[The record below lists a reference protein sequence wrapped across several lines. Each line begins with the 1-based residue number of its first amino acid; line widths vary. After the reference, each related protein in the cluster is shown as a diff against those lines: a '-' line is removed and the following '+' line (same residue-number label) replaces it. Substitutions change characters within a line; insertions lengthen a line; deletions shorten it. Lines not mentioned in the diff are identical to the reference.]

1 MTDEH
6 WQRVADLYQAA
17 QERSPEERLTFVR
30 QASSG
35 DSDLRREVEL
45 LLAQDANTNVIDRPI
60 AAAANSLL
68 ADNAPDGPRFY
79 DASRTGASCA
89 PWSHPNV
96 IAERRCT
103 T

>member
-1 MTDEH
+1 MSDDRWE
-6 WQRVADLYQAA
+6 RVADLYQAA
-17 QERSPEERLTFVR
+17 QERAPEERLAFIR
-30 QASSG
+30 QASGG
-35 DSDLRREVEL
+35 DSGLRQEVEL
-45 LLAQDANTNVIDRPI
+45 LLAQDEHTNVIDRPI
-60 AAAANSLL
+60 AAAAHSLL